1 MNDNK
6 LNERIAIQG
15 KGPNKPAPKTY
26 QKDTNSIQLNK
37 KQSKQPDKTTD
48 QRA

>member
-26 QKDTNSIQLNK
+26 QKDSIQLNK